1 LTEVAAIAGSEK
13 RGALIER
20 VRWLRRSRG
29 DDGEDTPVDRMELL
43 ERRIEELEAA
53 LEGLQDAM
61 HRELT
66 RQGDEITALR
76 RRTEPGE
83 MARSLSDDARRRGI

>member
-1 LTEVAAIAGSEK
+1 MEVAAIAVSEK
-13 RGALIER
+13 RGPFIER
-20 VRWLRRSRG
+20 VRRLRRSRG
-29 DDGEDTPVDRMELL
+29 DDGEDTPVDRFEAL
-43 ERRIEELEAA
+43 ERRIEQLEAA

-61 HRELT
+61 HREST

-83 MARSLSDDARRRGI
+83 MARSLSDDARKRGI